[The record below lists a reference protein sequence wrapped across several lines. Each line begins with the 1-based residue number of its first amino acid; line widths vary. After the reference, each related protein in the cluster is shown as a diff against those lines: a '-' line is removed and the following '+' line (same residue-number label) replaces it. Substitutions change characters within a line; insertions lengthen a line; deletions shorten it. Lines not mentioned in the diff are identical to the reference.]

1 MIKNKK
7 IGKSSPMCVFLCVLV
22 YDSRSEHCF
31 PRNPRYLRQIK
42 QLKEKMDVALS
53 L

>member
-7 IGKSSPMCVFLCVLV
+7 IEKSSMCAFLCVLV
-22 YDSRSEHCF
+22 YDSRSELCF